1 MKHFGIIK
9 WWLVVTVAFFGCTEV
24 TDIIVK
30 PSAREVYQREFEEDH
45 FRFSAWESAYEES
58 LKDSLLIEIPFQM
71 AGYFVTGNMSV
82 YSYNVALEEG
92 EVFNLEVET
101 DTTNP
106 RVFIDFYEL
115 KDEAEGHTT
124 FKKGNEPLDRHFR
137 FEVGK
142 SALYKVIV
150 QPEIS
155 ANTPFLITAYTSP
168 TLGFPVAERGN
179 KDILSFWGAAR
190 DGGARRHEGIDIF
203 APRGTPIVASADG
216 RVTFVGERGLGGKQ
230 VWLRSG
236 LLDGFSLYYAHLDS
250 ISVSIAQRVKRGDT
264 LGFMGNSGNAR
275 TTSPHLHFGIY
286 RTSGAVNPLA
296 YVYQSER
303 PKSSDPLKN
312 WKEMLVVQ
320 SAVANLRQAASLNG
334 EKIGQAS
341 RGDSL
346 YVLGKADPWWHV
358 STFDQFEA
366 FIHNST
372 VR

>member
-1 MKHFGIIK
+1 MRKFGIYI
-9 WWLVVTVAFFGCTEV
+9 WWLVGITGFFACTKV
-24 TDIIVK
+24 TDIFVK
-30 PSAREVYQREFEEDH
+30 PTARELYQREFEEDQ
-45 FRFSAWESAYEES
+45 FRFSVWENAYEKS
-58 LKDSLLIEIPFQM
+58 LEDSLLIEMPFQM
-71 AGYFVTGNMSV
+71 AGYFVSGNMEV

-92 EVFNLEVET
+92 QVFHLEVET

-115 KDEAEGHTT
+115 NEDMEVCSL

-142 SALYKVIV
+142 SAWYKVIV
-150 QPEIS
+150 QPEIA

-168 TLGFPVAERGN
+168 TLGFPVAGRGN
-179 KDILSFWGAAR
+179 KDIHSFWGAPR

-236 LLDGFSLYYAHLDS
+236 LLNGYSLYYAHLDS
-250 ISVSIAQRVKRGDT
+250 ISVSLAQRVQRGDT
-264 LGFMGNSGNAR
+264 LGFMGNTGNAR
-275 TTSPHLHFGIY
+275 FTNPHLHFGIY
-286 RTSGAVNPLA
+286 KTGGAVDPLA
-296 YVYQSER
+296 YVHISER
-303 PKSSDPLKN
+303 LQVSDPLKN
-312 WKEMLVVQ
+312 WKDMLVVQ

-334 EKIGQAS
+334 EEIGQTS

-346 YVLGKADPWWHV
+346 YVLGKADSWWHV
-358 STFDQFEA
+358 STFDDFEA